1 MSRNSNEIDHG
12 CGFGFLEGT
21 LALIS
26 KKGNCS
32 HPTEYE
38 FWKDPEDVAVGVK
51 TRNQIKKSPI
61 ASQNYMENYF
71 EYKRDLIQKSNL
83 TTE

>member
-26 KKGNCS
+26 KKRKLQS
-32 HPTEYE
+32 
-38 FWKDPEDVAVGVK
+38 
-51 TRNQIKKSPI
+51 
-61 ASQNYMENYF
+61 
-71 EYKRDLIQKSNL
+71 SN
-83 TTE
+83 

>member
-26 KKGNCS
+26 KKK
-32 HPTEYE
+32 EI
-38 FWKDPEDVAVGVK
+38 AVIQLSMHFGK
-51 TRNQIKKSPI
+51 
-61 ASQNYMENYF
+61 
-71 EYKRDLIQKSNL
+71 IQKMLPS
-83 TTE
+83 E